1 MHTCIPVRGAGVA
14 ALVFSPEGAQQLESS
29 AREIGFLF
37 LDIHRLKSRWRTDQP
52 ELRVRCEGGGY
63 VEDEPLEREPEL
75 LECDLERLS
84 STNK

>member
-37 LDIHRLKSRWRTDQP
+37 LDIHRLKADGGLISQSYEFDAK
-52 ELRVRCEGGGY
+52 EGGMSKMS
-63 VEDEPLEREPEL
+63 PLNGSPNCL
-75 LECDLERLS
+75 NATWND
-84 STNK
+84 